1 MWYQMNEVSIVN
13 IERIVEE
20 VVVALTLI
28 IQVGVKRSMLE
39 LTNKVM
45 SELSSFMKD
54 ARQHLL
60 MGHRDVNATKGDGA
74 LKKTHEGENVVTKKG
89 EKCSKL
95 NEKGAVDVNNPSTPL
110 PDGQSCI

>member
-1 MWYQMNEVSIVN
+1 MCNRMNEVSGVN

-28 IQVGVKRSMLE
+28 IQVGIKCSMLE

-45 SELSSFMKD
+45 SEVSSFMKD

-60 MGHRDVNATKGDGA
+60 VGHRDVNATKGDGA
-74 LKKTHEGENVVTKKG
+74 LKKTHEGETFVTKKG

-110 PDGQSCI
+110 PDGQRCI